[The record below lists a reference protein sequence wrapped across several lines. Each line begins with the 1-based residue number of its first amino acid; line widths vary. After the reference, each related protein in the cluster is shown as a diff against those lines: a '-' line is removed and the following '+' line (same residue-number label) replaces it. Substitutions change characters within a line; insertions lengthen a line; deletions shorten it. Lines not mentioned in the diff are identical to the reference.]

1 MKTRFPSIVAVVIGL
16 TLAAC
21 SAGPPPAQIAEARIA
36 VQEAERARANEL
48 AAREY
53 DEAVR
58 HLSVAEST
66 WKEKRDAAT
75 AAHYARRA
83 EAAARQA
90 QSEAEARTAEEEI
103 RLQTERRHYPFDR

>member
-1 MKTRFPSIVAVVIGL
+1 MNTRISGTFV
-16 TLAAC
+16 LALALGAC

-36 VQEAERARANEL
+36 LQEAERARASEL

-53 DEAVR
+53 DEARR

-66 WKEKRDAAT
+66 WDEKHDAAT

-83 EAAARQA
+83 EASARQA
-90 QSEAEARTAEEEI
+90 QYEAEARSAEEEI
-103 RLQTERRHYPFDR
+103 RLQTERRNRA